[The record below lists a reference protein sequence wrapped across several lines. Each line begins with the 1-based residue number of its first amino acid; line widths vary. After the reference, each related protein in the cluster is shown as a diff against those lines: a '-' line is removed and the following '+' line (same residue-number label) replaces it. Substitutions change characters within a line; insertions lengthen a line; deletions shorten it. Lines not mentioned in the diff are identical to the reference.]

1 MLANGDGVDAKL
13 IGQHGL
19 LDDLP
24 DRGGVRYRPAGIVQR
39 HVAECVESESEFS
52 HGGSVLG
59 SA

>member
-1 MLANGDGVDAKL
+1 
-13 IGQHGL
+13 
-19 LDDLP
+19 
-24 DRGGVRYRPAGIVQR
+24 VRYRLAGIVKR